1 VLLGSLD
8 NHRLSFEKKDISND
22 NLSIQAFVVMMK
34 LEYHKNVKVRVDV
47 LLSEGTLENMPTYVY
62 SSILSNITI

>member
-1 VLLGSLD
+1 
-8 NHRLSFEKKDISND
+8 
-22 NLSIQAFVVMMK
+22 MMK